1 MLAFLQKI
9 GRSLMIPIAVMP
21 AAAILNRIGAEDV
34 LNIPFIQAAGSEIF
48 VYLAL
53 LFAVGIA
60 IGMSDDHRGEAVL
73 AAVVGYFV
81 LIKAT
86 AVLLTTD
93 FSHLPLIGPAHAP
106 DSDIVTQLPNNVLIG
121 ILAGLLS
128 VWTYNK
134 FHRTKL
140 PPALG
145 FFSGRRLTPILTSLF
160 VLVLAVILRVV
171 WPPIWEGLNAFNR
184 VILALGAVGTA
195 IFGILNRALLPLG
208 LHHVLNSFF
217 WFNLGQYTLPD
228 GTVVTGD
235 IPRFLA
241 GDPTAGTY
249 QVGFYPIM
257 MFGLVG
263 AAAAMIWLAKPE
275 KRRATFG
282 LLGGA
287 ALVSFLTGIT
297 EPLEFSF
304 MFVAP
309 HLYIAHALLTG
320 LSNWVTNYMGLRH
333 GFGFSAGLIDYMLNF
348 GLATRPVMLAGVGV
362 VFFFIYFF
370 VFAGMI
376 KAFKLVTPGREEDD
390 EEDLDFEEGELQ
402 TEGLDLPDDKYTD
415 QAVAIYQAL
424 GGADNLTSVDNCATR
439 LRLTVRDS
447 SLVNDKQ
454 IKAAGAK
461 GVVKPSKTA
470 VQVIVGVEVEFV
482 ADRLKKLLAAAPK
495 TAAAG
500 APAPSAPAP
509 LEKKIGIGAE
519 KLEATAAQIIEALG
533 GADNIEQV
541 EPIALTRILVVAKD
555 DSKVD
560 EAALR
565 AAGAKGVMRSN
576 EGWHILMGQGAEQY
590 AAEIQAQML
599 EQA

>member
-1 MLAFLQKI
+1 
-9 GRSLMIPIAVMP
+9 MIPIAVMP
-21 AAAILNRIGAEDV
+21 AAAILNRLGAEDV

-86 AVLLTTD
+86 AVLLTSD

-106 DSDIVTQLPNNVLIG
+106 DSEIVTQLPNNVLIG

-134 FHRTKL
+134 FHHTKL

-160 VLVLAVILRVV
+160 VLVLALVLRVV

-184 VILALGAVGTA
+184 VILAMGAVGTA

-275 KRRATFG
+275 KRKATLG

-309 HLYIAHALLTG
+309 YLYVAHALLTG
-320 LSNWVTNYMGLRH
+320 LANWVTNYMGLRH
-333 GFGFSAGLIDYMLNF
+333 GFGFSAGLIDYALNF
-348 GLATRPVMLAGVGV
+348 GLATRPITLAGVGV

-376 KAFKLVTPGREEDD
+376 KAFNLITPGREED
-390 EEDLDFEEGELQ
+390 EEDLEFEGEKLETQ
-402 TEGLDLPDDKYTD
+402 GLDLPDDKYTD

-424 GGADNLTSVDNCATR
+424 GGSDNLTSVDNCATR
-439 LRLTVRDS
+439 LRLTVNDS
-447 SLVNDKQ
+447 SLINDKQ

-461 GVVKPSKTA
+461 GIVKPSKNA
-470 VQVIVGVEVEFV
+470 VQVIIGVEVEFV

-495 TAAAG
+495 TAGAAPVAG
-500 APAPSAPAP
+500 AAAAPA
-509 LEKKIGIGAE
+509 EKKIGIGAE
-519 KLEATAAQIIEALG
+519 KLAETATGIIKALG
-533 GADNIEQV
+533 GAENIISI
-541 EPIALTRILVVAKD
+541 EPTAMTRLLAVVNH
-555 DSKVD
+555 DSQVD
-560 EAALR
+560 EEALR
-565 AAGAKGVMRSN
+565 AAGAKGAMRSN
-576 EGWHILMGQGAEQY
+576 EGWHILMGMGADLY
-590 AAEIQAQML
+590 AAEIQAQL
-599 EQA
+599 IEQS

>member
-1 MLAFLQKI
+1 
-9 GRSLMIPIAVMP
+9 
-21 AAAILNRIGAEDV
+21 
-34 LNIPFIQAAGSEIF
+34 
-48 VYLAL
+48 
-53 LFAVGIA
+53 
-60 IGMSDDHRGEAVL
+60 
-73 AAVVGYFV
+73 
-81 LIKAT
+81 
-86 AVLLTTD
+86 
-93 FSHLPLIGPAHAP
+93 
-106 DSDIVTQLPNNVLIG
+106 
-121 ILAGLLS
+121 
-128 VWTYNK
+128 
-134 FHRTKL
+134 
-140 PPALG
+140 
-145 FFSGRRLTPILTSLF
+145 
-160 VLVLAVILRVV
+160 
-171 WPPIWEGLNAFNR
+171 
-184 VILALGAVGTA
+184 
-195 IFGILNRALLPLG
+195 
-208 LHHVLNSFF
+208 
-217 WFNLGQYTLPD
+217 
-228 GTVVTGD
+228 
-235 IPRFLA
+235 
-241 GDPTAGTY
+241 
-249 QVGFYPIM
+249 
-257 MFGLVG
+257 
-263 AAAAMIWLAKPE
+263 
-275 KRRATFG
+275 
-282 LLGGA
+282 
-287 ALVSFLTGIT
+287 
-297 EPLEFSF
+297 
-304 MFVAP
+304 
-309 HLYIAHALLTG
+309 
-320 LSNWVTNYMGLRH
+320 MGLKH
-333 GFGFSAGLIDYMLNF
+333 GVGFSAGLIDYVLNF

-370 VFAGMI
+370 VFAGLI
-376 KAFKLVTPGREEDD
+376 KAFNLVTPGREEDE

-509 LEKKIGIGAE
+509 PEKKIGIGAE

-541 EPIALTRILVVAKD
+541 EPIALTRILVVVGD

-576 EGWHILMGQGAEQY
+576 EGWHILIGQGADQY

>member
-1 MLAFLQKI
+1 
-9 GRSLMIPIAVMP
+9 MIPIAVMP
-21 AAAILNRIGAEDV
+21 AAAILNRLGAEDV

-53 LFAVGIA
+53 LFAIGIA

-73 AAVVGYFV
+73 AAVIGYFV

-86 AVLLTTD
+86 AVLMVTD
-93 FSHLPLIGPAHAP
+93 FGHIPFIGPAYAP
-106 DSDIVTQLPNNVLIG
+106 DSEIVTQLPNNVLIG
-121 ILAGLLS
+121 ILAGLVS

-134 FHRTKL
+134 FHKTKL
-140 PPALG
+140 PQALG

-160 VLVLAVILRVV
+160 VLVLAILLRIF
-171 WPPIWEGLNAFNR
+171 WPPIWNGLNAFNN

-195 IFGILNRALLPLG
+195 LFGILNRALLPLG

-320 LSNWVTNYMGLRH
+320 LANWVTNIMGLKH
-333 GFGFSAGLIDYMLNF
+333 GFGFSAGLIDYLLNF
-348 GLATRPVMLAGVGV
+348 GLATRPITLALVGV

-376 KAFKLVTPGREEDD
+376 KAFNLITPGREEDVD
-390 EEDLDFEEGELQ
+390 EDLDMEAGSVSR
-402 TEGLDLPDDKYTD
+402 EGLDLPDDKFTE
-415 QAVAIYQAL
+415 QALTIYQAL
-424 GGADNLTSVDNCATR
+424 GGADNLVSVDNCATR
-439 LRLTVRDS
+439 LRLVVRDS
-447 SLVNDKQ
+447 SQ
-454 IKAAGAK
+454 INENMLKAAGAK

-470 VQVIVGVEVEFV
+470 VQVIMGVDVEFI
-482 ADRLKKLLAAAPK
+482 ADRLKKILSAAPK
-495 TAAAG
+495 VEGAAPVAAQAS
-500 APAPSAPAP
+500 APIEAPSAVH
-509 LEKKIGIGAE
+509 KIGAE
-519 KLEATAAQIIEALG
+519 QLARTAQAVIAALG
-533 GADNIEQV
+533 GADNIQSV
-541 EPIALTRILVVAKD
+541 EAIALTRLFAVVNED
-555 DSKVD
+555 DRVNED
-560 EAALR
+560 ALR
-565 AAGAKGVMRSN
+565 AAGAKGVMRTH
-576 EGWHILMGQGAEQY
+576 EGWHILIGQGAEQY
-590 AAEIQAQML
+590 AAEIKAQLL
-599 EQA
+599 EQSL